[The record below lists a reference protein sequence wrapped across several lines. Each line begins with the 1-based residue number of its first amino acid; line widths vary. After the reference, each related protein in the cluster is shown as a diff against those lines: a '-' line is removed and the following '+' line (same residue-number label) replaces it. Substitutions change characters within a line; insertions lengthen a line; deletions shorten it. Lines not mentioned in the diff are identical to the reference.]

1 MHYSG
6 PHGADE
12 VNAFMSYAKNSKER
26 DNQIADIR
34 IRGNHMIRP
43 KKKFLFSVT
52 FLSKLL
58 ISGKKFL
65 TRKTGNERNFFSK
78 LSIMLYYSS
87 LLALYINLY
96 QYF

>member
-12 VNAFMSYAKNSKER
+12 VNAFMSYPKKSKER

-52 FLSKLL
+52 FLLKLL
-58 ISGKKFL
+58 ISGKNFSQGKL
-65 TRKTGNERNFFSK
+65 GMNANFFQNC
-78 LSIMLYYSS
+78 L
-87 LLALYINLY
+87 
-96 QYF
+96 

>member
-12 VNAFMSYAKNSKER
+12 VNAFMSYPKKSKER

-65 TRKTGNERNFFSK
+65 TRKTGNERDFFLKIVYNAILFK
-78 LSIMLYYSS
+78 LTGFIH
-87 LLALYINLY
+87 
-96 QYF
+96 